1 MQISLYNKEKAS
13 SSEAIKASINDMKK
27 ADINKNSLIDFY
39 RALPEGSDIC
49 SLGMYY
55 ISYLIEQCE
64 SRNVHFESS
73 ANRAAADL
81 TVVNLSFMF

>member
-1 MQISLYNKEKAS
+1 MTTITNL
-13 SSEAIKASINDMKK
+13 NDLKM
-27 ADINKNSLIDFY
+27 ADVDRNSLIDFY
-39 RALPEGSDIC
+39 RELPEGSEDLN
-49 SLGMYY
+49 LGMYY

-73 ANRAAADL
+73 ANRAASDL